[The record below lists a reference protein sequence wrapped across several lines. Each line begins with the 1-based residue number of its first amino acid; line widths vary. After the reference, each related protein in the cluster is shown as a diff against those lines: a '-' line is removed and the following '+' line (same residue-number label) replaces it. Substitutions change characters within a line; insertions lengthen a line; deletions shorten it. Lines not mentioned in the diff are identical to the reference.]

1 MFYHKIFQKGI
12 LTFWASVSL
21 LFFGVNPILVV
32 NAKNLMPDFL
42 SGSQL
47 APLEKYKETI
57 NANKEQ
63 HFGYISKLNEKYSDA
78 LGVAKARMVKIGAVR
93 AIKALEGEILRIKS
107 NETRRSK
114 EIEGAPDYVKK
125 MRAQYDEFIKRVN
138 NLKRSRDGEA
148 LYLADRGLAEV
159 QLTLTKSNEIDTALK
174 LRQYREEFKRPPEPP
189 KPSKP
194 EENDGGSVPETDPDP
209 IDLPDPDPDPE
220 PNSDDS
226 PFRGGNDNFS
236 DFPEPNQ
243 YGYGDDVVRPMT
255 SEEMEKYKSVL
266 GPPPQRSGNGYAA
279 MISSIQ
285 RKEVNEIKL
294 GKIKL
299 WGPARPQM
307 WKDKPYW
314 TATVTYPTTS
324 LFGTF
329 DTEGMAIIS
338 GSRVLE
344 WRYTG
349 SGEEIP

>member
-1 MFYHKIFQKGI
+1 MFNYKIFQKVI
-12 LTFWASVSL
+12 LTFWVSVSL
-21 LFFGVNPILVV
+21 LFFGVNSLSLV

-42 SGSQL
+42 SAGQL
-47 APLEKYKETI
+47 VPLEKYKESI
-57 NANKEQ
+57 DANKEQ
-63 HFGYISKLNEKYSDA
+63 HVGYISKLNEKYSDA
-78 LGVAKARMVKIGAVR
+78 LGVAKARMEKIGAVR
-93 AIKALEGEILRIKS
+93 ATKALEGEILRIKA
-107 NETRRSK
+107 NDTRRSK

-148 LYLADRGLAEV
+148 LYLADRGLAEI

-174 LRQYREEFKRPPEPP
+174 LRQYREEFKRPPEPKKP
-189 KPSKP
+189 KPLVVVDDDD
-194 EENDGGSVPETDPDP
+194 NDSEIDSEPIDPSDPDQTDPP
-209 IDLPDPDPDPE
+209 F
-220 PNSDDS
+220 NSDIDDS
-226 PFRGGNDNFS
+226 DNS
-236 DFPEPNQ
+236 EPVL
-243 YGYGDDVVRPMT
+243 YGYGDDAVRPMT
-255 SEEMEKYKSVL
+255 SEEMEKYKADL
-266 GPPPQRSGNGYAA
+266 GPPPQRSGKGYSALV
-279 MISSIQ
+279 SSIQ
-285 RKEVNEIKL
+285 RKEVNEITL

-299 WGPARPQM
+299 WGPARPRM
-307 WKDKPYW
+307 WKGKPYW